1 FTEAWGELCAMFD
14 ALGPLPAAPRRAML
28 AVAEAF
34 FDFAVADLARYQLMN
49 QRTIPDF
56 RPSGEAYAASIAA
69 YERMRAVLR
78 RAGGRAGAD
87 LHVGRAWP
95 GGFPAQQ
102 LPNAPGGPGGG
113 RHLPRL
119 VDMY

>member
-1 FTEAWGELCAMFD
+1 GELCAMFD

-56 RPSGEAYAASIAA
+56 RPSGEADAASIAA

-78 RAGGRAGAD
+78 RCGRRAQAD
-87 LHVGRAWP
+87 LDLCTAMIRGVLVQHTADKPAGTRGR
-95 GGFPAQQ
+95 G
-102 LPNAPGGPGGG
+102 
-113 RHLPRL
+113 
-119 VDMY
+119 